1 MKINLR
7 VFYKSILLICLSLVF
22 NTSHANN
29 WVLSGSSSNEE
40 VMYYVDYESA
50 RIVNKQIEYWSVF
63 NYNFPPTYQ
72 SKNYFSRVQKGMLD
86 CGKREIL
93 TTYVILY
100 SEKFGKGSI
109 VASVPPPS
117 DNQWTPIPPNALA
130 NKSSEQ
136 LCKKFTLK
144 Y

>member
-1 MKINLR
+1 MNVKLHTFLKIVISLYFF
-7 VFYKSILLICLSLVF
+7 VFF
-22 NTSHANN
+22 NFSYANN
-29 WVLSGSSSNEE
+29 WVLSGSASNEE

-50 RIVNKQIEYWSVF
+50 RLVNNQIEYWSVF

-72 SKNYFSRVQKGMLD
+72 AKNHFSRMQKGLLD
-86 CGKREIL
+86 CSKREIL

-100 SEKFGKGSI
+100 SERFGKGSI

-117 DNQWTPIPPNALA
+117 DNRWAPIPPNALA

-136 LCKKFTLK
+136 LCKKFNLK

>member
-1 MKINLR
+1 MNINLG
-7 VFYKSILLICLSLVF
+7 FFSKSILLFFLLFLS

-50 RIVNKQIEYWSVF
+50 RIINKQIEYWSVF

-72 SKNYFSRVQKGMLD
+72 SQNYFSRVQKGLLD

-100 SEKFGKGSI
+100 SERFGKGSI

-117 DNQWTPIPPNALA
+117 DNQWAPIPPNALA

-136 LCKKFTLK
+136 LCKKFNLK